1 MSEEIELLKRRV
13 TRERVARL
21 DAEQILERKAQ
32 ELYEANQ
39 SLKRLNSAL
48 EKQIKERTRELNT
61 KDKQFRLLVESASDI
76 IFTTDIEGYFLMVN
90 PMACSKMDYE
100 SSELIGMRYVDLI
113 PDDWKEK
120 VFTFYTQMKESGLE
134 KSYLEF
140 PVRRKHGEM
149 LWLGQSV
156 TKNVEGDEVFFSAVA
171 RDITERI
178 EKEEELKKINSRF
191 AILLENLVD
200 AILVEDQERHIVLVN
215 NAFCKMFNIPL
226 SPSQLEG
233 MDCSQF
239 ADAGKAM
246 FVDEEGF
253 VDNIDKLLS
262 DKKIA
267 IGEELHTKDGRIL
280 TRNYSPI
287 TIDGESIGNLWYYSD
302 ITERKNRELIVQRS
316 EEKYR
321 GVLENMEL
329 GLMEVDTEGVIQK
342 VYDRFCN
349 MFGYSRSE
357 LLGKNIA
364 QLLPSFEMT
373 NVDNS
378 DLDGLKELQIIT
390 KSGEEKWLLVS
401 QAPFLNEHGHVAGS
415 LRIHYDISDRRA
427 LEQELVRAR
436 EIAEKAQ
443 QAEKTYLANMSHE
456 IRTPLNAIIGM
467 IHLVEETGLN
477 EEQDEYIQIL
487 KNSSELLLALI
498 SDVLDLAKI
507 DSGTMDVQE
516 KLFDLPYILDK
527 LTTTFQLKATGK
539 NLTIDH
545 QIDPSI
551 KKLLVGDPNLLNQ
564 ILLNLL
570 SNAEKFTESGY
581 VRLSAKIVDRQ
592 GDKIR
597 IRFDVEDTGVGIDE
611 GAIDK
616 IFENFKQATTE
627 VRDKYGG
634 TGLGLGIVK
643 KLADLLGG
651 RISVESEPGKGSC
664 FTVELPFTE
673 SDELITKTEV
683 SKSTAEMDLSRL
695 NILLVEDNPINQKYA
710 SRLLERWGIP
720 YQIANNGQEAVDLF
734 REGNYNMIFMDL
746 QMPLMDGY
754 EATSRIRKLER
765 GAVIPIIAL
774 TASTM
779 RSKKELALETGM
791 TDFISK
797 PFRPSSLLEKIKA
810 YCNCHMAQMQ
820 ESTQEHLFS
829 EVLDRT
835 GLSEIYGDDAEY
847 AADIFGLFIE
857 GYHDDLA
864 ELSQALK
871 SQDLEEVQRIA
882 HKIKPGYA
890 MVGMTGAS
898 KRLGEIE
905 KCQDEDQAFDILNQI
920 HIEVQTKMPYVLK
933 TFNHLTALIND

>member
-1 MSEEIELLKRRV
+1 MSEEIKVLQRRLE
-13 TRERVARL
+13 RERNARL
-21 DAEQILERKAQ
+21 EAEQILERKAR
-32 ELYEANQ
+32 ELYEANE
-39 SLKRLNSAL
+39 SLKDLNSSL

-90 PMACSKMDYE
+90 PMACSKMGYD
-100 SSELIGMRYVDLI
+100 SSELIGMRYIDLI
-113 PDDWKEK
+113 PDDWKEI
-120 VFTFYTQMKESGLE
+120 VFTYYTEMKESGTE

-140 PVRRKHGEM
+140 PVKKNNGEV

-156 TKNVEGDEVFFSAVA
+156 TKNTEGGEVFFSAVA

-178 EKEEELKKINSRF
+178 EKEEELKRINSRF

-200 AILVEDQERHIVLVN
+200 AILVEDENRHIVLVN

-246 FVDEEGF
+246 FVDEDGF
-253 VDNIDKLLS
+253 VNNIDILLNER
-262 DKKIA
+262 KIA

-329 GLMEVDTEGVIQK
+329 GLVEVDTEGKIQK
-342 VYDRFCN
+342 VYDRFCK

-357 LLGKNIA
+357 LLGRNIDE
-364 QLLPSFEMT
+364 LLPASEHLKEGSA
-373 NVDNS
+373 DI
-378 DLDGLKELQIIT
+378 DGLQELQIIT
-390 KSGEEKWLLVS
+390 KSGEEKWILVS
-401 QAPFLNEHGHVAGS
+401 QAPFLNENGQVAGS
-415 LRIHYDISDRRA
+415 LRIHYDISDRKA
-427 LEQELVRAR
+427 LERELVRAR

-467 IHLVEETGLN
+467 IHLVEETDLD

-487 KNSSELLLALI
+487 KNSSEMLLALI

-507 DSGTMDVQE
+507 DAGTMDVQE
-516 KLFDLPYILDK
+516 KLFDLPSILDK
-527 LTTTFQLKATGK
+527 LTTTFQLKASDK
-539 NLTIDH
+539 NLKIDH
-545 QIDPSI
+545 NIDPAI
-551 KKLLVGDPNLLNQ
+551 KKLLVGDPQLLNQ

-581 VRLSAKIVDRQ
+581 VRLSAKIIDRQ
-592 GDKIR
+592 GDKINV
-597 IRFDVEDTGVGIDE
+597 RFDVEDTGVGIDE
-611 GAIDK
+611 AAIDK

-651 RISVESEPGKGSC
+651 EVSVDSELGKGSC
-664 FTVELPFTE
+664 FTVELPFLE

-683 SKSTAEMDLSRL
+683 SETTSEMDLTRL

-720 YQIANNGQEAVDLF
+720 YRIANNGQEAVDLF
-734 REGNYNMIFMDL
+734 QEGSYSMIFMDL
-746 QMPLMDGY
+746 QMPVMNGY
-754 EATSRIRKLER
+754 EATTRIRRLER

-797 PFRPSSLLEKIKA
+797 PFRPSSLLEKIKT
-810 YCNCHMAQMQ
+810 YCNCHMARNQDSA
-820 ESTQEHLFS
+820 EEHLFS
-829 EVLDRT
+829 DVLDRVSLT
-835 GLSEIYGDDAEY
+835 EIYGDDAEY

-857 GYHDDLA
+857 SFRDDLS
-864 ELSQALK
+864 ELGQALK
-871 SQDLEEVQRIA
+871 GENLEEVHRIA

-898 KRLGEIE
+898 KRLGQIE
-905 KCQDEDQAFDILNQI
+905 KSEDQEEAAEILNQI
-920 HIEVQTKMPYVLK
+920 HVEVQTKMPHVVQ
-933 TFNHLTALIND
+933 TFNHLNALIND

>member
-1 MSEEIELLKRRV
+1 MSEELEILKRRL
-13 TRERVARL
+13 TRERKARL
-21 DAEQILERKAQ
+21 DAEKILETKAR

-39 SLKRLNSAL
+39 SLHALNSSL
-48 EKQIKERTRELNT
+48 ERKIEQRTQELDF

-76 IFTTDIEGYFLMVN
+76 IFTTDIGGYFLMVN
-90 PMACSKMDYE
+90 PMACSKMGYD

-113 PDDWKEK
+113 PDDWKES
-120 VFTFYTQMKESGLE
+120 VFTFYTEMKESGAE

-140 PVRRKHGEM
+140 PVKKKDGEI

-156 TKNVEGDEVFFSAVA
+156 TKNTEGKEIFFSAVA

-178 EKEEELKKINSRF
+178 EKEEELKRINSRF

-200 AILVEDQERHIVLVN
+200 AILVEDETRHIVLVN
-215 NAFCKMFNIPL
+215 NAFCRMFNIPL

-233 MDCSQF
+233 MDCTQF
-239 ADAGKAM
+239 ADAGKTM

-253 VDNIDKLLS
+253 VNNIDKLLS
-262 DKKIA
+262 EKRIA

-329 GLMEVDTEGVIQK
+329 GLVELDTEGKIQK
-342 VYDRFCN
+342 VYDRFCK

-364 QLLPSFEMT
+364 ELLPSSESGSGI
-373 NVDNS
+373 S
-378 DLDGLKELQIIT
+378 DSNGLKEVQIIT

-401 QAPFLNEHGHVAGS
+401 QAPFLNENGQVAGT
-415 LRIHYDISDRRA
+415 LRIHYDISDRKA
-427 LEQELVRAR
+427 LEQELVNAR
-436 EIAEKAQ
+436 EIAENAQ

-467 IHLVEETGLN
+467 IHLVEETDLN

-507 DSGTMDVQE
+507 DAGTMDVQE
-516 KLFDLPYILDK
+516 KLFDLPSILDK
-527 LTTTFQLKATGK
+527 LTSTFRLKASNK
-539 NLTIDH
+539 NLTVDH
-545 QIDPSI
+545 RIDPSI
-551 KKLLVGDPNLLNQ
+551 KKLLVGDPQLLNQ

-581 VRLSAKIVDRQ
+581 VRLSADIIDRQ
-592 GDKIR
+592 GDKVR
-597 IRFDVEDTGVGIDE
+597 IRFDVEDTGVGIE
-611 GAIDK
+611 EAAIDK

-651 RISVESEPGKGSC
+651 NVFVESEPGKGSC
-664 FTVELPFTE
+664 FTVELPFAE
-673 SDELITKTEV
+673 SDELITRTVIKETTE
-683 SKSTAEMDLSRL
+683 EMDLTRL

-710 SRLLERWGIP
+710 SRLLERWSIP
-720 YQIANNGQEAVDLF
+720 YRIANNGQEAVDLF
-734 REGNYNMIFMDL
+734 QEGSYSMIFMDL
-746 QMPLMDGY
+746 QMPVMNGY
-754 EATSRIRKLER
+754 EATTRIRKLEK
-765 GAVIPIIAL
+765 GAAIPIIAL

-797 PFRPSSLLEKIKA
+797 PFRPSSLLEKIKT
-810 YCNCHMAQMQ
+810 YCHCHMVREQD
-820 ESTQEHLFS
+820 SKDDNLFS

-835 GLSEIYGDDAEY
+835 RLTEIYGDDAEY

-857 GYHDDLA
+857 SYRDDLA
-864 ELSQALK
+864 ELTQALDAG
-871 SQDLEEVQRIA
+871 DLVEVRRIA

-898 KRLGEIE
+898 RRLGEME
-905 KCQDEDQAFDILNQI
+905 KSENREQAVKILNQI
-920 HIEVQTKMPYVLK
+920 QIDVQTKIPHVLQ
-933 TFNHLTALIND
+933 TFNHLNALIND